1 MNRYF
6 ELVFYFFIYSAVGWL
21 IESIYCSVAAKKWIN
36 RGFLKGPICPIYGT
50 GAIVMMVF
58 IAPYS
63 NYTDK
68 WYLNTLIIFGLG
80 MVLCDIVE
88 FITSV
93 VMEKLFN
100 ARWWD
105 YSGKKFNIQGRICLL
120 HTIYWGLFSVGFVQ
134 LIHPVIYKFLSG
146 LISPSLRNNLLLVF
160 VTIFIID
167 LINTVRNALKF
178 RKFSVKLQRYSEK
191 ISKGAELFFS
201 TVGNKMDAIQYR
213 STKTAKDFSK
223 EVKEQLLEL
232 KTQFKSFQMPGKDR
246 ITKPTRQIFRS
257 FPYLEKGLKKQLK
270 LLEDL
275 IYQIES
281 IFTDNDDEMF

>member
-1 MNRYF
+1 MNLFLEYI
-6 ELVFYFFIYSAVGWL
+6 FYFFIYSAAGWL
-21 IESIYCSVAAKKWIN
+21 IESIYCSIAAKKWIN

-58 IAPYS
+58 ISPYS
-63 NYTDK
+63 SYSDK
-68 WYLNTLIIFGLG
+68 WYLNSLIIFGLG

-134 LIHPVIYKFLSG
+134 LIHPVVYRFLSA
-146 LISPSLRNNLLLVF
+146 LISSSLRNNLLLVF
-160 VTIFIID
+160 ITVFIID

-178 RKFSVKLQRYSEK
+178 RKFSIKLQLYSEK

-201 TVGNKMDAIQYR
+201 TVGNKMDAISYLG
-213 STKTAKDFSK
+213 TKTAKDFSN
-223 EVKEQLLEL
+223 EVKEQLSEL
-232 KTQFKSFQMPGKDR
+232 KTQFKSFQKPGKDAL
-246 ITKPTRQIFRS
+246 TKPTRQIFRS

-275 IYQIES
+275 IYQVES